1 MRTILESNMLYSDEH
16 TRCSNYIHD
25 VKHGFKYRE
34 YPYGSTITTESLYAN
49 IIIFMMKGS
58 VRYDCCTERDKRI
71 GAGQMLFLPIRS
83 LCDLEFEED
92 SAIIELAFEKWDFSC
107 QTVPFRALRK
117 LSTYIDGPTNVL
129 QINDALQSYLN
140 LLLIYLRNGV
150 SCGEFHRIKTDEF
163 FILLRH
169 FYSKE
174 QVAGFL
180 APLLG
185 ASQEFRL
192 NCLKMRST
200 SHNITELVNQSGMSK
215 TKFYEEFRKEF
226 GDINPKKW
234 FDRFLEYKILH
245 QASKPGVTVK
255 ELAFDLDFESESA
268 FSQYC
273 HRHFG
278 LTASELIKNRRKSLE
293 NL

>member
-1 MRTILESNMLYSDEH
+1 MLYSDEH
-16 TRCSNYIHD
+16 FRCPNYMHE
-25 VKHGFKYRE
+25 VKYGFKYRE
-34 YPYGSTITTESLYAN
+34 YPYGSLVTSESLYAN
-49 IIIFMMKGS
+49 IIIFMIKGS
-58 VRYDCCTERDKRI
+58 VRYDCCTERDNHI

-83 LCDLEFEED
+83 LCDLEFKED
-92 SAIIELAFEKWDFSC
+92 SAIVELAFEKWDFAC

-117 LSTYIDGPTNVL
+117 LGTYVDSPSNVL
-129 QINDALQSYLN
+129 QINDMLQNFLN
-140 LLLIYLRNGV
+140 LQLMYLRNGV
-150 SCGEFHRIKTDEF
+150 SCAEFHRNKTEEF
-163 FILLRH
+163 FMLLRH

-174 QVAGFL
+174 QIAGFL

-185 ASQEFRL
+185 NSQEFRL
-192 NCLKMRST
+192 NCLRMRAT
-200 SHNITELVNQSGMSK
+200 AHNITDLVNQSGMSK

-234 FDRFLEYKILH
+234 FDGFLEYKILH
-245 QASKPGVTVK
+245 EALRPAVTVK
-255 ELAFDLDFESESA
+255 ELAFKLDFESESA